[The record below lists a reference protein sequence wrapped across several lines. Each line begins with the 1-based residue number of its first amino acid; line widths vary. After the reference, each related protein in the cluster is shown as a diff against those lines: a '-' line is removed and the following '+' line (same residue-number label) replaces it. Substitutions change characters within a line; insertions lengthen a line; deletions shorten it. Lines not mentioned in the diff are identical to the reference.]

1 MHSLSD
7 AFPLPI
13 KEEGKGI
20 SPGVS
25 IKLKLLQK
33 KFLVRRIFFFN
44 AFPNEK
50 CHVRFGSEADS
61 SRFFIED
68 FDNSFQ
74 ELLSAKTFPMKDV
87 D

>member
-50 CHVRFGSEADS
+50 CHVRFGSEVNS
-61 SRFFIED
+61 SRSERKKRRYYKG
-68 FDNSFQ
+68 NSSPKSQ
-74 ELLSAKTFPMKDV
+74 RDGC
-87 D
+87 